1 MRAVRLH
8 APGDVRLHEEP
19 RPQPGEGEA
28 LVQVTSVGLCGSD
41 LHWFTEGG
49 IGDARLSRP
58 LVLGHEMAGV
68 IRGGPDDGR
77 RVAIDPAIPCGRCD
91 LCRTDRGNLCP
102 DIAFA
107 GHGRIDGGLREFMAW
122 PSAQL
127 HTLPDNVSDDGGALL
142 EPLGVALHALRLGH
156 VHLGMTAGVVGLGP
170 IGLMLVQVVRLA
182 GATRVLAVEPLAH
195 RLTAGMKLGVEP
207 IDPADAGG
215 EQAAAERADVVFE
228 MGGTDAAVDTAL
240 RMARPGAR
248 VVLAGIP
255 DDDRTRFS
263 ASLARRKGLTLVLVR
278 RMHETYPRAIDLAAR
293 GLVSLEPLVSETF
306 PLERAAD
313 AMSRAAARTGLK
325 TLIRPGPTPPHH
337 PHGTNSD
344 TH

>member
-1 MRAVRLH
+1 M
-8 APGDVRLHEEP
+8 
-19 RPQPGEGEA
+19 
-28 LVQVTSVGLCGSD
+28 QVTSVGLCGSD

-68 IRGGPDDGR
+68 IRGGSDDGR
-77 RVAIDPAIPCGRCD
+77 RVAVDPAIPCGRCA

-102 DIAFA
+102 DVVFA
-107 GHGRIDGGLREFMAW
+107 GHGQTDGGLREFMAW
-122 PSAQL
+122 PTAQL
-127 HTLPDNVSDDGGALL
+127 HTLPDNVSNDGGALL
-142 EPLGVALHALRLGH
+142 EPLGVALHALGLGH

-170 IGLMLVQVVRLA
+170 IGLMLAQVVRLA

-195 RLTAGMKLGVEP
+195 RLEAGMGLGVEP

-215 EQAAAERADVVFE
+215 MQASAGRADVVFE
-228 MGGTDAAVDTAL
+228 MSGTDAAVDTAL

-255 DDDRTRFS
+255 DGDHTRFS

-293 GLVSLEPLVSETF
+293 GLVSLDPLVSETF

-313 AMSRAAARTGLK
+313 AMSLAAARTGLK
-325 TLIRPGPTPPHH
+325 TLIRPGPTPQDRPHE
-337 PHGTNSD
+337 TISN